1 MYQNQSDLYK
11 YPHFCEVDNVD
22 NWVYTNAAFYSLEY
36 HSVFSSELCKDWKPV
51 LKTSGNIF
59 VSANMV
65 KYGEVKQWSNL
76 IPNTCSTKNLYIYF
90 QLHYKSWR
98 FQFAIYL
105 KYNSWLL
112 GQMQKVTMIQLDRT
126 RLS

>member
-76 IPNTCSTKNLYIYF
+76 ILVVPRTFIFISSCITNLDDF
-90 QLHYKSWR
+90 NL
-98 FQFAIYL
+98 QFI
-105 KYNSWLL
+105 
-112 GQMQKVTMIQLDRT
+112 
-126 RLS
+126 